1 MVISKSNLGA
11 NVQRQRE
18 RKSRSRYWLAK
29 QSGVSCGTIR
39 SLENG
44 SIYPRVDTLIYIA
57 EVLGCTTDELTE
69 EKANG

>member
-11 NVQRQRE
+11 NIQRQRE
-18 RKSRSRYWLAK
+18 RKDRSRYWLTK

-44 SIYPRVDTLIYIA
+44 STYPRVDTLICIA
-57 EVLGCTTDELTE
+57 EALGCTVGELTE

>member
-1 MVISKSNLGA
+1 MVISKFALGA

-18 RKSRSRYWLAK
+18 RKGRSRYWLAK

-44 SIYPRVDTLIYIA
+44 SIYPRVDTLICIA
-57 EVLGCTTDELTE
+57 EALGCTVGELTE

>member
-1 MVISKSNLGA
+1 MVISKFALGA

-18 RKSRSRYWLAK
+18 RKGRSRYWLAK

-44 SIYPRVDTLIYIA
+44 RIYPRIDTLICVA
-57 EVLGCTTDELTE
+57 ESLGCTVGELTE
-69 EKANG
+69 ETANG

>member
-1 MVISKSNLGA
+1 MVISKSALGA

-18 RKSRSRYWLAK
+18 RKDRSRYWLAK

-44 SIYPRVDTLIYIA
+44 SIYPRVDTLICIA
-57 EVLGCTTDELTE
+57 EALGCTVGELTE